1 MKKLIA
7 KPHLFFFL
15 LVPIFII
22 LGFIK
27 GDNAISINID
37 YMQLNLKVNTLSYLS
52 AIFFMLIGI
61 NYFSVVLAG
70 KNLKKGLT
78 VLHIVLQLISFIPF
92 FYILLTATKPEE
104 TVTNSQQILEL
115 FSLPVFVGFLFFLSA
130 IFIHLINF
138 FVSLFF
144 KKQ

>member
-7 KPHLFFFL
+7 KPHLFFFGL
-15 LVPIFII
+15 IPLFII
-22 LGFIK
+22 LGLIK

-37 YMQLNLKVNTLSYLS
+37 YMQLNLKVSTLSYLS
-52 AIFFMLIGI
+52 AIFFTLIGI

-78 VLHIVLQLISFIPF
+78 VLHIVLQIVSFIPF

-115 FSLPVFVGFLFFLSA
+115 FSLPVFVGFLLFLSA